1 MSPSPSPSPDR
12 TPDRTPTPASG
23 PRPRSFGRLRRRGER
38 LVSFARRDIWLLEA
52 ASLSRGLGLLTRGA
66 RVLLITARGFFRDRC
81 LQQAAALT
89 YGTIFSLPS
98 VLAFAFA
105 AAKGFNLY
113 PKLKA
118 DAIEPFLNATFG
130 ARESGAAPELRQAV
144 DQIFTYVEQSDLSAL
159 GGVAFAFVLYSVLK
173 LLGAVEGSLNDI
185 YGVKRARTLLRRVS
199 DYLAIVVVAPM
210 FLLTAM
216 ALTAFLQSTGS
227 AFLSLDAVRSAVGGE
242 AVLNTL
248 RLTSRILPLL
258 AVWFGLTFVYLTLPN
273 TRVRIGSA
281 ILGGVV
287 AGTVWQGVQVLHL
300 AGQIQ
305 LARYNAIYSSFAAIP
320 MLLLWIYLS
329 WSVFLVGAELAFAH
343 QNEPAFTSMAR
354 TGKVDQHFRERI
366 APRLVGRIVRAFL
379 EGRPAPSAGELA
391 GELGVAPRSVAQVLD
406 VLVNANLLAR
416 TSVGVDDGYLPA
428 CDPETITVLDLIAAL
443 RHEDGASQPP
453 VRSRLDERVDRL
465 LDALDEEALR
475 SLHNFTL
482 RELARTSEEPAARP
496 AEGTLSVSTSEQPG

>member
-1 MSPSPSPSPDR
+1 MSPTPSPKPL
-12 TPDRTPTPASG
+12 PAS
-23 PRPRSFGRLRRRGER
+23 PKARPHGRWRRRGER
-38 LVSFARRDIWLLEA
+38 LLAFARRDIWLLEVA
-52 ASLSRGLGLLTRGA
+52 TLSHGLGFLTRTA
-66 RVLLITARGFFRDRC
+66 RVLLITVRGFFRDRC

-118 DAIEPFLNATFG
+118 EAIEPFLNSTFG

-144 DQIFTYVEQSDLSAL
+144 DQIFTYVEKSDLSAL
-159 GGVAFAFVLYSVLK
+159 GGVALAFVLYSVLK

-199 DYLAIVVVAPM
+199 DYLAIVVVAPV

-216 ALTAFLQSTGS
+216 ALTAFLESTGS
-227 AFLSLDAVRSAVGGE
+227 ALLSMDAVQSAVGGE
-242 AVLNTL
+242 TVLQTL
-248 RLTSRILPLL
+248 RLASRFLPLL
-258 AVWFGLTFVYLTLPN
+258 AVWIGMTFVYLTLPN
-273 TRVRIGSA
+273 TRVHVGSA

-287 AGTVWQGVQVLHL
+287 AGSIWQGVQVLHL

-305 LARYNAIYSSFAAIP
+305 LARYNAIYSSFAAVP

-329 WSVFLVGAELAFAH
+329 WSVFLIGAELAFAH

-354 TGKVDQHFRERI
+354 TGKVDQLFRERV
-366 APRLVGRIVRAFL
+366 APRLAGRIARAFL
-379 EGRPAPSAGELA
+379 DGRPPPSASELA

-428 CDPETITVLDLIAAL
+428 RDPGTITLLELLAAM
-443 RHEDGASQPP
+443 RREEGASPAP
-453 VRSRLDERVDRL
+453 VRAALDERVDRL
-465 LDALDEEALR
+465 LDALDGEQQHSPHNL
-475 SLHNFTL
+475 SLV
-482 RELARTSEEPAARP
+482 ELARTEEGPVRAADGAVPALAAEPP
-496 AEGTLSVSTSEQPG
+496 A

>member
-1 MSPSPSPSPDR
+1 MSAPQR
-12 TPDRTPTPASG
+12 
-23 PRPRSFGRLRRRGER
+23 PRPAERWRRRAER
-38 LVSFARRDIWLLEA
+38 VLVFGRRDIWLLEA
-52 ASLSRGLGLLTRGA
+52 GALPRGLGFLTRAA
-66 RVLLITARGFFRDRC
+66 RILLITVRGFFRDRC
-81 LQQAAALT
+81 LNQAAALT
-89 YGTIFSLPS
+89 YSTIFSLPS

-144 DQIFTYVEQSDLSAL
+144 DQIFTYVETSDLSAL
-159 GGVAFAFVLYSVLK
+159 GGVALAFVLYTVLK

-199 DYLAIVVVAPM
+199 DYLAIVVVAPI

-216 ALTAFLQSTGS
+216 ALTAFLQSTSS
-227 AFLSLDAVRSAVGGE
+227 AVLSLEAVQSAVGGE
-242 AVLNTL
+242 TALHTL
-248 RLTSRILPLL
+248 RFASRILPLV
-258 AVWFGLTFVYLTLPN
+258 AVWFGLTFVYVTLPN

-287 AGTVWQGVQVLHL
+287 AGTIWQGVQVLHL

-305 LARYNAIYSSFAAIP
+305 LARYNVVYSSFAAIP

-354 TGKVDQHFRERI
+354 TGKVDQHFKERV
-366 APRLVGRIVRAFL
+366 APRLAGRIVRAFL
-379 EGRPAPSAGELA
+379 EGRAAPTAGELA
-391 GELGVAPRSVAQVLD
+391 GELGIAPRTAAQVLD
-406 VLVNANLLAR
+406 TLVNASLLAR
-416 TSVGVDDGYLPA
+416 TGVGLDDGYLPA
-428 CDPETITVLDLIAAL
+428 RAPETITVLDLLAAL
-443 RHEDGASQPP
+443 RREEGASTPP
-453 VRSRLDERVDRL
+453 VRSRLDERVDRVL
-465 LDALDEEALR
+465 GALDEENAR
-475 SLHNFTL
+475 SLHNYTL
-482 RELARTSEEPAARP
+482 RELAITPEDARSLETPRSDLVRAAEHP
-496 AEGTLSVSTSEQPG
+496 S